1 MADGVREFGRQS
13 PRQRFFMKR
22 HILNSAVPVLALL
35 LLLPVTF
42 ALGQERKSVHL
53 SGLIND
59 YSPLSA
65 NVKGSPWEMH
75 GQWSMELGPDR
86 ETADFSADMTMSG
99 FGRTAE
105 GAVDPTQPLVNPH
118 THHIR
123 LTKIKISWDM
133 IGCPTYATPVP
144 TSGFQISGT
153 VSLLTGNGNNAP
165 FETKPPSSVLQVCV
179 TGVDNAPYSVAN
191 ANITLVFTGDATSHF
206 GPQPIHG
213 VVKMAASD
221 PDDKDWDFDHR
232 GR

>member
-1 MADGVREFGRQS
+1 
-13 PRQRFFMKR
+13 MKS
-22 HILNSAVPVLALL
+22 HILNSAVKVLSVLL
-35 LLLPVTF
+35 FVQSAF
-42 ALGQERKSVHL
+42 ALGQERKPVHL

-75 GQWSMELGPDR
+75 GQWSMDLRPDR
-86 ETADFSADMTMSG
+86 DSADFSADMTMSG
-99 FGRTAE
+99 YGRTPE

-123 LTKIKISWDM
+123 LTNIKISWDM
-133 IGCPTYATPVP
+133 VGCPTYATPTP
-144 TSGFQISGT
+144 TSGFQINGT

-165 FETKPPSSVLQVCV
+165 FETKPPSSSLQVCV

-191 ANITLVFTGDATSHF
+191 ANITLVFAGGATTHF

-213 VVKMAASD
+213 VVRIAATD
-221 PDDKDWDFDHR
+221 PEDKDWDSDHR

>member
-1 MADGVREFGRQS
+1 
-13 PRQRFFMKR
+13 MKS
-22 HILNSAVPVLALL
+22 HSLNSAVKVLSVLL
-35 LLLPVTF
+35 FVQSAF
-42 ALGQERKSVHL
+42 ALGQERKPVHL

-59 YSPLSA
+59 YSPFSV

-75 GQWSMELGPDR
+75 GQWSMEISPDR
-86 ETADFSADMTMSG
+86 RTADFAADMTMSG
-99 FGRTAE
+99 FGKTAD

-118 THHIR
+118 THHIL
-123 LTKIKISWDM
+123 LTNIKISWDM

-165 FETKPPSSVLQVCV
+165 FETKPPSSMLQVCV

-191 ANITLVFTGDATSHF
+191 ANITLVFTGAATTHF

-213 VVKMAASD
+213 VVRIAAAD
-221 PDDKDWDFDHR
+221 PNDKDGDLDHR
-232 GR
+232 DR

>member
-1 MADGVREFGRQS
+1 
-13 PRQRFFMKR
+13 MKS
-22 HILNSAVPVLALL
+22 HILNSAVKVLSVLL
-35 LLLPVTF
+35 FVQSAF
-42 ALGQERKSVHL
+42 ALGQERKPVHL

-75 GQWSMELGPDR
+75 GQWSMDLRPDR
-86 ETADFSADMTMSG
+86 DSADFSADMTMSSY
-99 FGRTAE
+99 GRTPE

-123 LTKIKISWDM
+123 LTNIKISWDM
-133 IGCPTYATPVP
+133 VGCPTYATPTP
-144 TSGFQISGT
+144 TSGFQINGT

-165 FETKPPSSVLQVCV
+165 FETKPPSSSLQVCV

-191 ANITLVFTGDATSHF
+191 ANITLVFAGGATTHF
-206 GPQPIHG
+206 GSQPIHG
-213 VVKMAASD
+213 VVRIAATD
-221 PDDKDWDFDHR
+221 PENKDWDSDHR